1 MQWGN
6 AFVVVYSVCD
16 RHTFQNVHKQI
27 KYIQNI
33 KSPSAVPIALI
44 GNKVDLEHRRD
55 VQTDEGKDLAE
66 EYGCYFFEVS
76 AADGYNQVRDAFVTL
91 LKEIYEVRKSKMNI
105 KRRRSSVTRNMANK
119 VMQAMFGSPRRS
131 RKVSLP

>member
-1 MQWGN
+1 M
-6 AFVVVYSVCD
+6 CD
-16 RHTFQNVHKQI
+16 RQTFQNVHKQI
-27 KYIQNI
+27 KYIQTS
-33 KSPSAVPIALI
+33 KSPSAVPIAII
-44 GNKVDLEHRRD
+44 GNKIDLEHRRD
-55 VQTDEGKDLAE
+55 VKTEEGKDLAE
-66 EYGCYFFEVS
+66 ENGCYFFEVS

-91 LKEIYEVRKSKMNI
+91 LKDIYEFRKSKMINI